1 MQPPVLDF
9 AGDARQLMTAPTRA
23 SGGRVEKIAVRVD
36 AECGQAETIAVR
48 DYSSTESRQA
58 AASKTPGG
66 DFSDPAAAHDEFS
79 DQFVARAMARRCGEV
94 AALHLEIRRWQE
106 AIGQNRF
113 ADIYDSQPDLR
124 DVLGYYVTP
133 GGNFWFATTGT
144 GELAGF
150 VGLKNAGDGTGSV
163 KRLAVAPRYQ
173 CRGVGYRLIAALVN
187 WAQRAGF
194 CELYL
199 DTGADEK
206 AKGIYRR
213 HGFITLEFD
222 ERHRDYLMGCNLRR
236 SHP

>member
-1 MQPPVLDF
+1 
-9 AGDARQLMTAPTRA
+9 MTASTRA
-23 SGGRVEKIAVRVD
+23 SGGRVEEIAVRVD
-36 AECGQAETIAVR
+36 AECGRAETLAVR

-66 DFSDPAAAHDEFS
+66 DSDPAATHDELS

-124 DVLGYYVTP
+124 DVLGYYVTS

-144 GELAGF
+144 GELTGF
-150 VGLKNAGDGTGSV
+150 VALKNTGDGTGSL

-173 CRGVGYRLIAALVN
+173 GRGVGYRLVAELMD

-222 ERHRDYLMGCNLRR
+222 EHHRDYLMGCNLRR
-236 SHP
+236 SP